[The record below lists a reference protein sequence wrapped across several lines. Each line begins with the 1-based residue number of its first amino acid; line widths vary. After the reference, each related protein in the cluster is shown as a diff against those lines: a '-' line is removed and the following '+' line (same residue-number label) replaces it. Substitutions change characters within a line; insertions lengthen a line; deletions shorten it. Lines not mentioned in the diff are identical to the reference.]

1 MDVYLAQKAIYV
13 MEEQIR
19 TNQYQLSI
27 TMEKFVRKDFIVLKV
42 LQILHHVHLELST
55 PSKVWAL
62 YNNARCAK

>member
-1 MDVYLAQKAIYV
+1 MDAYLAQKAIYV

>member
-1 MDVYLAQKAIYV
+1 MDVYLAQKAICV